1 MMSSLLY
8 VQGER
13 EIGVHSDE
21 GKPIRMHTTVS
32 STRVNHYS
40 DVVGFMMRDASQ
52 KFVLKHNRQP
62 SDRELKAFEREA
74 LRAIHFDRNLDK
86 ASKLEI
92 KPIELLKG

>member
-1 MMSSLLY
+1 MSSLLY

-21 GKPIRMHTTVS
+21 CKPIRMHTTVS

-40 DVVGFMMRDASQ
+40 DVVGFMMRVALQ
-52 KFVLKHNRQP
+52 KFVDKHKRQP
-62 SDRELKAFEREA
+62 SDRELKAYEREA

-86 ASKLEI
+86 ASKLEM
-92 KPIELLKG
+92 KPLEFLKG